1 MTLNR
6 QVKFACTALGA
17 NLPLITRGATQLE
30 SSLYYQHRS
39 SCSAFNAISPP
50 QARPRMSRPAGVHR
64 ITRLRCM
71 ANRKIRLNK
80 LAHSF
85 LTATSAGRDKQGPV
99 GKLWRL
105 AYLQACRKWG
115 NSHVRIRLHG
125 LPATI
130 NFANPY
136 PFFVREFRNYN
147 APQVELVAR
156 TSDALGRPVAVV
168 DVGAAVGDSSLLLKQ
183 WCGGRISALHC
194 IEGDEE
200 FCALL
205 RTNLRGPKVNI
216 YWAVLSDKVEEVSQ
230 LVRVDHQGTA
240 TSTGAD
246 AVSATTLDRLLTS
259 ASVDVLKI
267 DTDGFDGR
275 ILGGA
280 ARILH
285 DFHPSVLFEWHPKAC
300 RRANT
305 PDAEAFEH
313 LKSAGYT
320 RFIFFNKYGY
330 FSHFGEEH
338 IDELRQLCLNSSHLV
353 DWHFDVAALHSESK
367 VDDIALADLTFWQ
380 HCKL

>member
-1 MTLNR
+1 
-6 QVKFACTALGA
+6 
-17 NLPLITRGATQLE
+17 
-30 SSLYYQHRS
+30 
-39 SCSAFNAISPP
+39 
-50 QARPRMSRPAGVHR
+50 
-64 ITRLRCM
+64 M
-71 ANRKIRLNK
+71 AKRKIRLNEI
-80 LAHSF
+80 AHSF
-85 LTATSAGRDKQGPV
+85 LIATSAGRVMRGPV
-99 GKLWRL
+99 GKLWRF
-105 AYLQACRKWG
+105 AHLQACRKWG
-115 NSHVRIRLHG
+115 NSHVRMRLHG

-156 TSDALGRPVAVV
+156 TSDALSRPVAVV
-168 DVGAAVGDSSLLLKQ
+168 DVGAAVGDSALLLKQ
-183 WCGGRISALHC
+183 WCGEKISALHC

-205 RTNLRGPKVNI
+205 STNIRGPEVDI
-216 YWAVLSDKVEEVSQ
+216 YWAMLSDNVEEIGQ

-240 TSTGAD
+240 TSTGAGT
-246 AVSATTLDRLLTS
+246 VLATTLDELLTG
-259 ASVDVLKI
+259 ASVDILKV

-280 ARILH
+280 TRILH
-285 DFHPSVLFEWHPKAC
+285 DYHPSVLFEWHPKAC

-305 PDAEAFEH
+305 SDAEAFVH

-338 IDELRQLCLNSSHLV
+338 LDELRQLCLNSSHLI
-353 DWHFDVAALHSESK
+353 DWHYDVAALHTESK
-367 VDDIALADLTFWQ
+367 VDDVALADLAFWNNR
-380 HCKL
+380 